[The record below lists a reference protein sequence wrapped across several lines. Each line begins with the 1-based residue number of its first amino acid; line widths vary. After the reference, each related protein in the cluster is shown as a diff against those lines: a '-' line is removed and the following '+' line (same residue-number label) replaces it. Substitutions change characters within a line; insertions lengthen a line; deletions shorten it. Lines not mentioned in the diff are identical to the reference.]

1 MHEITY
7 AEALREALREEMTR
21 DENVICFGID
31 VVLGFLSGATRDLI
45 DEFGKDRVRDT
56 PISEQSIVGLAVGAS
71 VMGMRPVPEI
81 QFNDLIT
88 LCMDQIV
95 NQAAKLRYMSGGNLT
110 VPITIRT
117 CCGILGSGAAQHS
130 QSLEAWFI
138 HVPGLTVVAP
148 STPSEAKGLLK
159 SSIRDNNPVLFFE
172 NKRLYKQKG
181 PVPDEEYLIPLRKAH
196 VVKSG
201 KDVTLISFSY
211 MLQEVA
217 AAAEILQKEGIEAE
231 IIDLRTLNPLD
242 KQTILSSVRKTS
254 RVVIVEEGCRTGG
267 VGAELSAIIA
277 EEALEDLD
285 APIKRV
291 AALDTPIPFSP
302 PLEKYV
308 LPDKESVLTAVR
320 EIMH

>member
-7 AEALREALREEMTR
+7 AEAVQEALREEMAR
-21 DENVICFGID
+21 DQNVIVFGID
-31 VVLGFLSGATRDLI
+31 VVLGYLSGATRGLI

-95 NQAAKLRYMSGGNLT
+95 NQAAKLHYMSGGNLT
-110 VPITIRT
+110 VPLTIRT
-117 CCGILGSGAAQHS
+117 CSGILGSGASQHS
-130 QSLEAWFI
+130 QSLEAWFM
-138 HVPGLTVVAP
+138 HVPGLIVVTA
-148 STPSEAKGLLK
+148 STPAEVKGLLK

-181 PVPDEEYLIPLRKAH
+181 PVPDEEYLIPLKEAH
-196 VVKSG
+196 VVRSG
-201 KDVTLISFSY
+201 TDVTLISFSY
-211 MLQEVA
+211 MLQEVK

-242 KQTILSSVRKTS
+242 KQTILNSVRKTN
-254 RVVIVEEGCRTGG
+254 RVVIAEEGCRTGG

-308 LPDKESVLTAVR
+308 LPKKESVLMAVR

>member
-7 AEALREALREEMTR
+7 AEALREALREEMAR
-21 DENVICFGID
+21 DENVIAFGID

-45 DEFGKDRVRDT
+45 DQFGKDRVRDT
-56 PISEQSIVGLAVGAS
+56 PISEQSIIGLAVGAS
-71 VMGMRPVPEI
+71 IMGMRPVPEI

-95 NQAAKLRYMSGGNLT
+95 NQAAKLHYMSGGKLT
-110 VPITIRT
+110 VPLTIRT

-148 STPSEAKGLLK
+148 STPAEAKGLLK
-159 SSIRDNNPVLFFE
+159 SSIRDDNPVLFFE

-181 PVPDEEYLIPLRKAH
+181 PVPDDEYLIPLRKAH
-196 VVKSG
+196 VVKAG
-201 KDVTLISFSY
+201 TDVTLISFSY

-231 IIDLRTLNPLD
+231 IIDLRTLSPLD
-242 KQTILSSVRKTS
+242 KQTILNSIRKTS

-277 EEALEDLD
+277 EEALEHLD

-291 AALDTPIPFSP
+291 AALDTPMPFSP

-308 LPDKESVLTAVR
+308 LPNRENVLTAVR
-320 EIMH
+320 DIMH